1 MISSQLA
8 KAAAIAA
15 LMSWPLQ
22 TQALELVGGPAPGA
36 HINDGAV
43 QTVQYR
49 HPVAHGHPGY
59 RPGVHPGYRPGVH
72 PGYGP
77 GVHPGYGYH
86 GGGYRA
92 GGVVVGPRVGWV
104 GRPGWYR
111 WAPGGAIAAGAA
123 IGFVT
128 AAVAASWAPP
138 PPQPDLCW
146 YYTDP
151 SRTQGFW
158 DACP

>member
-8 KAAAIAA
+8 KAVAVAA
-15 LMSWPLQ
+15 LVSWPLQ
-22 TQALELVGGPAPGA
+22 AQALGLVGGAPGA
-36 HINDGAV
+36 FLNDGAV

-49 HPVAHGHPGY
+49 HGPHGHPGVHPGYHPGMHPGMHPGY
-59 RPGVHPGYRPGVH
+59 RPGYHG
-72 PGYGP
+72 
-77 GVHPGYGYH
+77 GYGYH

-138 PPQPDLCW
+138 PPQPGLCR

>member
-1 MISSQLA
+1 MMIVSHVA
-8 KAAAIAA
+8 RAAAVAA
-15 LMSWPLQ
+15 LLSLPLQ
-22 TQALELVGGPAPGA
+22 TQAMEIVGGSGPAARAG
-36 HINDGAV
+36 DDMV
-43 QTVQYR
+43 RTVQYR
-49 HPVAHGHPGY
+49 PHP
-59 RPGVHPGYRPGVH
+59 RVHPGYRPGVH
-72 PGYGP
+72 PGY
-77 GVHPGYGYH
+77 HPGYRPGYH
-86 GGGYRA
+86 PGYRPGVPGYRPGA
-92 GGVVVGPRVGWV
+92 VVVAPRAVWV

-138 PPQPDLCW
+138 PPQPGLCW
-146 YYTDP
+146 YYSDP

>member
-1 MISSQLA
+1 MKSS
-8 KAAAIAA
+8 KVAAAAAVAA
-15 LMSWPLQ
+15 LLSLPIE
-22 TQALELVGGPAPGA
+22 TQAMEVIGGSGLVAA
-36 HINDGAV
+36 DDMV

-49 HPVAHGHPGY
+49 GHPHAHPGY
-59 RPGVHPGYRPGVH
+59 RPGVHPGYRPGYRPGGPGYH
-72 PGYGP
+72 PGYRPGAPGYRP
-77 GVHPGYGYH
+77 GVVAP
-86 GGGYRA
+86 R
-92 GGVVVGPRVGWV
+92 GVWV

-128 AAVAASWAPP
+128 AAAAAAYASA
-138 PPQPDLCW
+138 PPQPGLCW

>member
-1 MISSQLA
+1 VEGKIMIVSNLA
-8 KAAAIAA
+8 RAAGVAA
-15 LMSWPLQ
+15 LLSLPLQ
-22 TQALELVGGPAPGA
+22 TEAMEIVGGSGPGA
-36 HINDGAV
+36 HSGDDMV
-43 QTVQYR
+43 WTVQYR
-49 HPVAHGHPGY
+49 PHPRVHPGY
-59 RPGVHPGYRPGVH
+59 RPGVHPGYRH
-72 PGYGP
+72 PGYR
-77 GVHPGYGYH
+77 HPGYRPGVP
-86 GGGYRA
+86 GYRPGA
-92 GGVVVGPRVGWV
+92 VVVAPRSVWV

-111 WAPGGAIAAGAA
+111 WGPGGAIAAGAA

-138 PPQPDLCW
+138 PPQPGLCW